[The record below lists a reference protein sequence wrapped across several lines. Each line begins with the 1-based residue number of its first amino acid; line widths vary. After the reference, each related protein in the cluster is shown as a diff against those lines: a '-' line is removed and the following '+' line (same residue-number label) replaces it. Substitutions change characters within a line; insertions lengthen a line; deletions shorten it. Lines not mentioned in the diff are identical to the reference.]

1 MTEIKSKIHNYGDEK
16 ESQWPSQFGTGAKGV
31 YHVDPETGELK
42 EGYPEC
48 KNLNFGT
55 APTII
60 FDSMPATYHEKAC
73 RVVESRKEWETL
85 DREYGCL
92 TFGSKKDATPKIDE
106 AFEKR
111 KRKAELRQASKTA
124 LDVYRANPREV
135 EQRMQKQAEEQE
147 TTLRKSGIKKQLVK
161 AIKG

>member
-16 ESQWPSQFGTGAKGV
+16 ESEWPSQFGTGEKGIF
-31 YHVDPETGELK
+31 HFNK
-42 EGYPEC
+42 EKEEIEEGFTPNT
-48 KNLNFGT
+48 NLCFGV
-55 APTII
+55 APMVI

-73 RVVESRKEWETL
+73 RVVESRKEWELL
-85 DREYGCL
+85 DRQYGCL

-106 AFEKR
+106 ALEKK

-147 TTLRKSGIKKQLVK
+147 KTLRKSGIKKELVK